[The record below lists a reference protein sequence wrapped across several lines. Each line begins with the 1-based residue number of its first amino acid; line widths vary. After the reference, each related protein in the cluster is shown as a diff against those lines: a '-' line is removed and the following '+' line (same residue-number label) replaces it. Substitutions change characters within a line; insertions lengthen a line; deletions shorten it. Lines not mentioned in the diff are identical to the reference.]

1 MCFCVYIDSIDV
13 NHLDLRGPSWR
24 PKLFF
29 CFLRAQDVNGE
40 DVHGA
45 TPLMLAVELMPR
57 SPEYMEMVDCLLEAG
72 AQPRRRSSGG
82 WSPLDEAVARADA
95 RLVGTLFKAAQKD
108 G

>member
-13 NHLDLRGPSWR
+13 NHLDLRGPSW
-24 PKLFF
+24 PSQ
-29 CFLRAQDVNGE
+29 AEDVNGE